1 MDVRDSTGN
10 VKRTP
15 THAVVT
21 DARKTLG
28 ATAVLA
34 AARREPPLDLS
45 RLDAEAMSRIGPGW
59 TLMTALQWLTGS
71 KAHAVIAALAEQG
84 TYAGLSKPQML
95 ALARLAQSVTSTS
108 DASQALALIRSS
120 EG

>member
-15 THAVVT
+15 THAVLT

-34 AARREPPLDLS
+34 AARREPPLELT
-45 RLDAEAMSRIGPGW
+45 RLDAEAAARIGPGW
-59 TLMTALQWLTGS
+59 SVMAALQWLTGS

-84 TYAGLSKPQML
+84 TYAGLSKSQMQ
-95 ALARLAQSVTSTS
+95 ALADLAQSAVAAG
-108 DASQALALIRSS
+108 DAEQALALLRSS
-120 EG
+120 E